1 MKEKYDNKL
10 EKEMTGKEYEIIS
23 RIMKAL
29 VNRKITVPG
38 SYVGYVLT
46 NTRKCFTY
54 ARTIAHSV

>member
-46 NTRKCFTY
+46 NTSKYFTY
-54 ARTIAHSV
+54 AHTA